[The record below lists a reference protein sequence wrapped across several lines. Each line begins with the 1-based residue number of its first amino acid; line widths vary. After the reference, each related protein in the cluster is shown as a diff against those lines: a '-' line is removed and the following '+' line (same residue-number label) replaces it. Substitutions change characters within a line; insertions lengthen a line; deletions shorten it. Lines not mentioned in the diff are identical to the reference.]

1 MIKAIVKT
9 ELAIYFRNLNS
20 IFLPLIFFFLILSV
34 FPLILGTDKIL
45 LGKIIPGMIWITVI
59 LTTLLSSNNFFRDDF
74 KNGVIETYLTS
85 DASIELVLF
94 FRIVSCWVFT
104 CLPVIIFIPLVSL
117 LFEISFQNS
126 AIILLTLILGTPVLI
141 SIGIFGSALTL
152 GLAKN
157 NILTYNNESN

>member
-45 LGKIIPGMIWITVI
+45 LGKVIPGMIWITVI
-59 LTTLLSSNNFFRDDF
+59 LTTLLSSNNFFRDDY

-85 DASIELVLF
+85 DTSIELVLF
-94 FRIVSCWVFT
+94 FRIIACWIFT
-104 CLPVIIFIPLVSL
+104 CLPVIVLFL
-117 LFEISFQNS
+117 LYHCYLKFHFK
-126 AIILLTLILGTPVLI
+126 IL
-141 SIGIFGSALTL
+141 
-152 GLAKN
+152 
-157 NILTYNNESN
+157 